1 MFINIFSFSYF
12 LFFYSYEIINIIRYN
27 NINFLI
33 YYLFTRKII
42 KNLIFIE
49 FMYFCFFKKK
59 YFKKMNIYKII
70 RTYFI

>member
-1 MFINIFSFSYF
+1 MFIIIFPFSYF

-33 YYLFTRKII
+33 YYLFIRKIKII

-49 FMYFCFFKKK
+49 FMYFCFLKNIKKNE
-59 YFKKMNIYKII
+59 YF
-70 RTYFI
+70 